1 VRPPP
6 FLKKQQTMDKI
17 IIKQISNP
25 DNPKIPAKY
34 IGAKEYATPKTGKDG
49 KIITGVDEN
58 AFAIIAS
65 SEPEEVKKK
74 QSQIKKVREEL
85 ERQLNVDL
93 TPSSDYWEKFFI
105 VLEDERQL
113 DEKNPL
119 DNLHERFLL
128 ANRYVAPSRQAI
140 EEDPEYYNCL
150 FYIHRDKEETAKRA
164 SGQRKVDKAT
174 AKLVD
179 LYDEN
184 PTKLQQVSADIFGYE
199 AQEISPDDAYVKLKD
214 FLEVE
219 DKRTQDANIKRF
231 MDTVDKTAEEMM
243 AKKIFDKAIKKKFVT
258 SKGNVYRRGDEIYG
272 NSYEEAL
279 EFLLSPENSAELISL
294 QKQVSKSV

>member
-1 VRPPP
+1 MHPPP

-17 IIKQISNP
+17 IIKQISHP
-25 DNPKIPAKY
+25 DNPNLPAKY
-34 IGAKEYATPKTGKDG
+34 IGSKEYATPKTGKDG
-49 KIITGVDEN
+49 KIVTGVDEN
-58 AFAIIAS
+58 AFSIIS
-65 SEPEEVKKK
+65 STEPEEIKKK
-74 QSQIKKVREEL
+74 QTSVKKIREDL

-105 VLEDERQL
+105 VLEDERHL

-119 DNLHERFLL
+119 DRLHEMFLL

-140 EEDPEYYNCL
+140 EEDPDYYNCI
-150 FYIHRDKEETAKRA
+150 FYIHRDKEETAKKA
-164 SGQRKVDKAT
+164 SGLRKLDKAVG
-174 AKLVD
+174 KLSD
-179 LYDEN
+179 LFDEN

-199 AQEISPDDAYVKLKD
+199 AQEISPDEAYVKLKD
-214 FLEVE
+214 FLEVA

-231 MDTVDKTAEEMM
+231 MDTVDKSAEEMM